1 MFASVATV
9 HSLIKDVVLDIILR
23 LTGDKRLL
31 IKGASSVRRPRINGC
46 CSSLNVPVVFPAIAE
61 GRMIILAVVIYALSN
76 CH

>member
-31 IKGASSVRRPRINGC
+31 I
-46 CSSLNVPVVFPAIAE
+46 
-61 GRMIILAVVIYALSN
+61 
-76 CH
+76 